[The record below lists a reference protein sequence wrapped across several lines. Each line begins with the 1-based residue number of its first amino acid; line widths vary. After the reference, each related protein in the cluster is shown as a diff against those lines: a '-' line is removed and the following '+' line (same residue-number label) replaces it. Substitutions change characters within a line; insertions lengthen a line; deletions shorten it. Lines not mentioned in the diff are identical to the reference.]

1 MKPTYLNIILYIF
14 VKYLLFYLFLMI
26 RNNDY
31 YFINPEIRDII
42 DLIYYLWMFLFFPIL
57 MNVIFLIPIYFS
69 FKLRNLVYFII
80 IIIVI
85 LIVEYLLYTYFAS
98 QLNLWNGVYNII
110 ISIILF
116 YLFFHKTIQS
126 KFIKL

>member
-42 DLIYYLWMFLFFPIL
+42 DLIYYLWLFLFFPIL